1 MNQHNLKY
9 NTDRMKKILLLLT
22 ITLLSISG
30 FSQNSNEAKTLLNE
44 VAEKV
49 ETYKNIYIEFNHKFY
64 NFDADIHQE
73 TRGSV
78 TLKSDLYHLNYMGT
92 EQIFDGKKTYLI
104 IHEDEE
110 VIIQNPSKDSD
121 ETLTPSKMF
130 SFYKN
135 GYTYK
140 MDELKTVKGVK
151 IQYVKLTPID
161 SNSEIV
167 NVLIGVDIK
176 TKHIYNVIETGKNET
191 ITTLQVRT
199 FKTNQSISE
208 NLFIFDAA
216 KYRDQKKY
224 TISEPK

>member
-1 MNQHNLKY
+1 
-9 NTDRMKKILLLLT
+9 MKKIVFFLL
-22 ITLLSISG
+22 ITLWSVTI
-30 FSQNSNEAKTLLNE
+30 FSQNSNEAKSLLDE
-44 VAEKV
+44 VAKKV
-49 ETYKNIYIEFNHKFY
+49 EAYENIFIEFDHKFD
-64 NFDADIHQE
+64 NNDADIHQE

-78 TLKSDLYHLNYMGT
+78 ILKKDLYHLNYMGT

-110 VIIQNPSKDSD
+110 VIIQNSNDTSE

-135 GYTYK
+135 GYTYE
-140 MDELKTVKGVK
+140 MSELKIIKGVK

-161 SNSEIV
+161 SNSEIL
-167 NVLIGVDIK
+167 NVFIGIDIK
-176 TKHIYNVIETGKNET
+176 TKHIYNVIETGNNET

-199 FKTNQSISE
+199 FKTNQPISE
-208 NLFIFDAA
+208 KVFIFDTS